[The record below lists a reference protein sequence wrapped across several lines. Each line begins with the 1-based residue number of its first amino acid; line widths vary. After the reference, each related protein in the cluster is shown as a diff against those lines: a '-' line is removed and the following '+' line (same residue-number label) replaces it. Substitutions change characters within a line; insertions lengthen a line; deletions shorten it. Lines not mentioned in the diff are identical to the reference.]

1 MPKETANCTCKYCGK
16 SFIKELIE
24 TGKGA
29 SKRLAEKIQWA
40 EDGGIDECTDCWKA
54 RKREEEKAAGLTCE
68 IRLGNAVTNPDTV
81 YAIFGGDTY
90 PHKDELKAAGCR
102 WTDRYPE
109 SGALAELLSIKAP
122 RPMWV
127 MEGKD
132 VDELAKLAGKL
143 GAVKVTLP
151 SEEQIM
157 IWAGFVRAG
166 QKRKA
171 QQAAEEAKKAEEA
184 SEQMAAELEA
194 LGEIPAWPESVRAK
208 WPQGAKWNCKVY
220 GRQGNRCIYL
230 ANQKIGLTDEEA
242 EAMENAYAARSE
254 WRQRKE
260 EIEQRYKRGA

>member
-1 MPKETANCTCKYCGK
+1 MPKGTAKCTCKYCGK

-81 YAIFGGDTY
+81 YAIFCGDTY
-90 PHKDELKAAGCR
+90 SHKDELKAAGCR

-122 RPMWV
+122 KPAWV
-127 MEGKD
+127 LTGED
-132 VDELAKLAGKL
+132 PEALANRAKEL

-151 SEEQIM
+151 DKDQII
-157 IWAGFVRAG
+157 IWAGLVQAG
-166 QKRKA
+166 QEHKA
-171 QQAAEEAKKAEEA
+171 KKAAEEAEKAEA
-184 SEQMAAELEA
+184 AAAQMAVELDA
-194 LGEIPAWPESVRAK
+194 LGEIPAWPETVRAK

-220 GRQGNRCIYL
+220 GRQGSRCIYL
-230 ANQKIGLTDEEA
+230 NNVKIALTDEEA
-242 EAMENAYAARSE
+242 KALEAAYTARSE

-260 EIEQRYKRGA
+260 EIEKRYKRGA